1 MDRLLKATDAIF
13 SEWDKPESPGCAL
26 AVIQHG
32 EIRYMRGY
40 GSANLDYRIP
50 ITSKTVFDIGSV
62 SKQFTAMCIAML
74 YRRGKLNLDDRIQAY
89 LPEIPEYE
97 NPVTIRHMLHHTSGL
112 RDYLEL
118 MYYAGMPFENDYQ
131 EAEVINL
138 IASQKALNFEP
149 GSQYLYSNSGYFL
162 LSEIVERVSGQN
174 MREFAEENIFKP
186 LGMAHTHFH
195 NDFKMI
201 VENRSTGYTRRK
213 DGSFEIDYGI
223 FDVIGDGAIYTTVE
237 DLYLW
242 DQNAYH
248 NILGGGGQELIELT
262 RTPGKFNDGRPQ
274 DYALGLRIDTY
285 RGHKTVGHGG
295 SWYGFRA
302 AMLQLPEIEFSV
314 ICLSNL
320 AQMNPS
326 SLIHKVID
334 LWLLEDL
341 TEPAAVQTVKPAVT
355 LLEEQLAQ
363 YTGFYYNPASQS
375 LIKAD
380 VHDGRL
386 AVTLFEEPILM
397 NSVLEYSFASAEPP
411 QVGITFEYQ
420 DKNKPML
427 MKIDI
432 EDGALVDELE
442 QLPACTLT
450 PEQLSGYC
458 GKYMSSELGIA
469 YELKLVD
476 GELVIYRKKIRFES
490 LLPAA
495 INLFKGGTCT
505 ITFVIAADGSRTGFM
520 LSSNRMKNIFFE
532 NQN

>member
-1 MDRLLKATDAIF
+1 MNQLLQATDAIF

-32 EIRYMRGY
+32 EIRYMCGY

-62 SKQFTAMCIAML
+62 SKQFTAMGIAIL
-74 YRRGKLNLDDRIQAY
+74 YRRGLLSLDDKIQTY

-131 EAEVINL
+131 EVEVIDL

-186 LGMAHTHFH
+186 LGMTHTHFH

-201 VENRSTGYTRRK
+201 VENRATGYTRHK
-213 DGSFEIDYGI
+213 DGTFEIDYGI

-237 DLYLW
+237 DLFLW
-242 DQNAYH
+242 DQNTYH
-248 NILGGGGQELIELT
+248 NIIDGGGQELIDLT
-262 RTPGKFNDGRPQ
+262 RTPGRFNDGREQ
-274 DYALGLRIDTY
+274 DYAMGLRLETY
-285 RGHKTVGHGG
+285 RGLKAVGHGG

-302 AMLQLPEIEFSV
+302 AMLQLPEKEFSV

-326 SLIHKVID
+326 SLVYKVID
-334 LWLLEDL
+334 LWLAADFA
-341 TEPAAVQTVKPAVT
+341 EPAAVQAVKPVT
-355 LLEEQLAQ
+355 AFSKAQLTQ
-363 YTGFYYNPASQS
+363 YAGFYYNPANQS

-380 VHDGRL
+380 VLEGRL
-386 AVTLFEEPILM
+386 AVTLFEEPILL
-397 NSVLEYSFASAEPP
+397 SQTAENTFSSDGSP
-411 QVGITFEYQ
+411 QVNVTFSPSRET
-420 DKNKPML
+420 DL
-427 MKIDI
+427 SFMKIDI
-432 EDGALVDELE
+432 GNGSMVDELQ
-442 QLPACTLT
+442 QLPPFDLQSNKLNEYPGTYH
-450 PEQLSGYC
+450 SD
-458 GKYMSSELGIA
+458 ELGIS
-469 YELKLVD
+469 YELRLENETLVMF
-476 GELVIYRKKIRFES
+476 RKKIRFES

-495 INLFKGGTCT
+495 TDLFKGGTCT
-505 ITFVIAADGSRTGFM
+505 ITFVRDSDGSKTGFM
-520 LSSNRMKNIFFE
+520 LSANRMKNIFFE
-532 NQN
+532 NQQ